1 MKALSQIVQEIKGTV
16 TAKSRKLCKQ
26 SKTTSSLQL
35 PLMPWA
41 TLHHVFPFS
50 VLQSLTIFIQRFYIS
65 STDGRETFRIK
76 ILEGERGNHKTKT
89 TTKKKN

>member
-1 MKALSQIVQEIKGTV
+1 MQALSQIVQEIKGTV
-16 TAKSRKLCKQ
+16 TAKSRKLYKQ

-41 TLHHVFPFS
+41 MLHHVFPFS

-76 ILEGERGNHKTKT
+76 VLEGERGNHKTKT